1 MIVCDE
7 EVLIMTSLSFLPFKE
22 PPVANSLFFRFFT
35 RLKPLLWPLLILLSA
50 LLIFVALKQTKPQ
63 APAAQIEEKV
73 WPVAVQTLKSE
84 TLSPSQTLFGRV
96 ESDRM
101 VSVAAPVAGEVA
113 TRHVLAGDTFQQGE
127 RLLAMSMADLEIP
140 LTRAEAELADM
151 EAQLASQ
158 RLTQKANRQKLVREQ
173 KILALKRSELARN
186 QNLLKRDMVSE
197 SAVDQ
202 AKEALARQE
211 FAVVTAQLAV
221 EEHEARM
228 ARLQA
233 QKKRAEANVREAGLH
248 WERGQI
254 HAPFDGRVA
263 SANVSPGDRVNVGE
277 TLMRFYDLSSLV
289 LRAKLPRDQ
298 LNQLYAAQRSG
309 QSLAATYEQSGQT
322 VTLPLLRLDGEGT
335 TSGVDGFFALPEA
348 LLSLRPGDLLSVT
361 LQLPKREGV
370 FAVPYSALYG
380 TDRVYVAEN
389 ERLTMRSVKLL
400 GQTVRSGQTLA
411 LVSGNL
417 AEGDRVVTTHLPNA
431 VGGLK
436 ILVKEAAQS
445 ADEGGE
451 AFSEKAADTGS
462 EL

>member
-1 MIVCDE
+1 
-7 EVLIMTSLSFLPFKE
+7 MTGLSFLPFKE
-22 PPVANSLFFRFFT
+22 SSVPNSLFSRFFV
-35 RLKPLLWPLLILLSA
+35 RLKPLLWPLVILLSA
-50 LLIFVALKQTKPQ
+50 LVIFVVLKQTKPQ
-63 APAAQIEEKV
+63 APAAQVEEKI

-84 TLSPSQTLFGRV
+84 ALSPSQTLFGRV

-113 TRHVLAGDTFQQGE
+113 TRHVLAGDTFEQGE
-127 RLLAMSMADLEIP
+127 RLLAMSMADLEVP
-140 LTRAEAELADM
+140 LTRAEAELADV

-158 RLTQKANRQKLVREQ
+158 RLTQKANEQKLVREQ

-211 FAVVTAQLAV
+211 FSVVTAQLAV
-221 EEHEARM
+221 EEYEARM

-233 QKKRAEANVREAGLH
+233 QKKRAEANVREARLH

-254 HAPFDGRVA
+254 DAPFDGRVA
-263 SANVSPGDRVNVGE
+263 SADVSPGDRVNVGE
-277 TLMRFYDLSSLV
+277 TLMRFYDLDSLV

-298 LNQLYAAQRSG
+298 LSQLYAAQRSG
-309 QSLAATYEQSGQT
+309 QSLVASYEQSGQS

-335 TSGVDGFFALPEA
+335 ASGVDGFFALPEA

-361 LQLPKREGV
+361 LHLPKREGV

-380 TDRVYVAEN
+380 TDRVYVTEG
-389 ERLTMRSVKLL
+389 ERLAMRSVTLL

-411 LVSGNL
+411 LIAGDL

-436 ILVKEAAQS
+436 ISVKEAAQP
-445 ADEGGE
+445 ADGGVEG
-451 AFSEKAADTGS
+451 ASEKAADAGS
-462 EL
+462 DL